1 MADNSALY
9 GLLGA
14 LGGAAIT
21 SLAAFYGPL
30 RLHRR
35 QARQRQDE
43 ERALRKE
50 AELDRL
56 LRMRSTGRG
65 WLDALERTVQDLEA
79 GRAPDVDR
87 FDEDIRE
94 LSREGTEAAYSLA
107 HSGIWLASTPPPP
120 WRATA
125 EADPPEASPPSGALA
140 AEARSHLLDCL
151 RRASREVR
159 TDVLRHS
166 LERGPGSS
174 VRPEVLAALDR
185 VREAREHLN
194 ATLLD
199 RIEEVNGGP
208 AQQL

>member
-43 ERALRKE
+43 ERAQLKE

-87 FDEDIRE
+87 FDESVQV
-94 LSREGTEAAYSLA
+94 LSREGTVAAYSLA
-107 HSGIWLASTPPPP
+107 HDGIWLASVPPPAR
-120 WRATA
+120 RAPS
-125 EADPPEASPPSGALA
+125 ESGPPEASEPPGALA
-140 AEARSHLLDCL
+140 AEARSYLLDCL
-151 RRASREVR
+151 RSATREVR
-159 TDVLRHS
+159 TDVLHCS
-166 LERGPGSS
+166 LRQESS

-185 VREAREHLN
+185 VREARQRLN
-194 ATLLD
+194 AALLD
-199 RIEEVNGGP
+199 RIEEVNGEP
-208 AQQL
+208 AQQM